1 MLILN
6 YKSKK
11 ELKEQIGRPL
21 DYTETSMFGP
31 EYKPDGV
38 IVGSNRPHTTNNE
51 GREFLFS
58 KGVTQFKLV
67 SSLGATEAYPFTGS
81 SEIITDITSSGETL
95 RANNLRILKDGEILK
110 SEACMMASKSS
121 LKNSLVKKL
130 VKLLSK

>member
-38 IVGSNRPHTTNNE
+38 IVGSNRPHITNNK
-51 GREFLFS
+51 GREFFAE
-58 KGVTQFKLV
+58 VTLK
-67 SSLGATEAYPFTGS
+67 
-81 SEIITDITSSGETL
+81 
-95 RANNLRILKDGEILK
+95 NNLI
-110 SEACMMASKSS
+110 
-121 LKNSLVKKL
+121 KK
-130 VKLLSK
+130 VN

>member
-38 IVGSNRPHTTNNE
+38 IVGSNRPYTTNNE
-51 GREFLFS
+51 GREF
-58 KGVTQFKLV
+58 KL
-67 SSLGATEAYPFTGS
+67 AIKRTW
-81 SEIITDITSSGETL
+81 
-95 RANNLRILKDGEILK
+95 
-110 SEACMMASKSS
+110 
-121 LKNSLVKKL
+121 
-130 VKLLSK
+130 